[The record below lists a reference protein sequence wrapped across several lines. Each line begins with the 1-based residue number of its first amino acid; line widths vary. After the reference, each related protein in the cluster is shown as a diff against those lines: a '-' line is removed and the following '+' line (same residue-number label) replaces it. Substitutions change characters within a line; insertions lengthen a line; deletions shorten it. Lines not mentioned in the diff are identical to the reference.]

1 MTSPDHLV
9 EVAMNKA
16 LYPETDPLQKYA
28 TPQTASTVTAEDVKA
43 YYSSVY
49 RPDMT
54 SVVVIGD
61 ITPEQ
66 ARATFE
72 KYFSD
77 WKAQGPKPD
86 VTLPAVPKNDA
97 ASVNVPDPARVQSNV
112 DLAQVIDLKRG
123 DPDWATLQVGNN
135 ALGGGGFG
143 SMLMNDLRVEH
154 GYVYDA
160 SSSIDSYKNRA
171 EFTIS
176 YACDPDK
183 IVPAQRLAIA
193 DLRSLQSGGIT
204 ANDLQKSKAM
214 LISDVPLR
222 QQSFNGVASQLLR
235 FDSLGLPLNQATLDA
250 QRELAATAQS
260 VQAALKKWIDP
271 NRFVRVVQG
280 PAPK

>member
-1 MTSPDHLV
+1 
-9 EVAMNKA
+9 MNKA
-16 LYPETDPLQKYA
+16 LYPPTDPLQKFP
-28 TPQTASTVTAEDVKA
+28 TPQTAGAVTPDDVKT
-43 YYSSVY
+43 YYAGVY

-72 KYFSD
+72 KYFGE

-86 VTLPAVPKNDA
+86 VTLPAVPKNA
-97 ASVNVPDPARVQSNV
+97 PASFNVPDAARVQSQVN
-112 DLAQVIDLKRG
+112 LAQVLDLKRA

-135 ALGGGGFG
+135 ILGGGGFG
-143 SMLMNDLRVEH
+143 SLLMNDIRVKH
-154 GYVYDA
+154 GYVYDVR
-160 SSSIDSYKNRA
+160 SSIDSYKNRA

-176 YACDPDK
+176 YACDPNR
-183 IVPAQRLAIA
+183 IVPAQYLAIA
-193 DLRSLQSGGIT
+193 DLRSLQNGNIS

-222 QQSFNGVASQLLR
+222 QQSFEGVSSQLLR

-260 VQAALKKWIDP
+260 VQSALKKWINPD
-271 NRFVRVVQG
+271 RFVRVVQG